1 MPADDGSLHM
11 RLEPAEPLDAGL
23 RRMALEQLEV
33 AAAGFSIPATDDV
46 LGNRIHLARKATK
59 RIRALLRLVRD
70 DVGKDVYRNENAVLR
85 DQARRLSDL
94 RIANVLI
101 DTLDL
106 LASSDGTVPVDAV
119 ADLRRE
125 LLARRATLIAEFRSD
140 GDGLAAART
149 ALACTRARIAS
160 WPGFHDRAPAT
171 GTPDPHQVAGAVA
184 LIPGFMR
191 VYRQG
196 RRAMKRAQT
205 SPSATAFHEWRK
217 QVNYLRYQIEALQG
231 RLPAGL
237 GELEAP
243 LDELSAT
250 LGEEHDLADLVGVIE
265 AVAAPPLSTT
275 DGAVLLAAIEQRR
288 RGLQQT
294 ALGSGETIYRER
306 PGRVE
311 TELTAH
317 WEAG

>member
-1 MPADDGSLHM
+1 M

-33 AAAGFSIPATDDV
+33 AAAGFSIPAADEV

-85 DQARRLSDL
+85 DQAKRLSDL

-106 LASSDGTVPVDAV
+106 LAGGDGMVPADAL
-119 ADLRRE
+119 ADLHRE
-125 LLARRATLIAEFRSD
+125 LLARRAALVAEFRSD
-140 GDGLAAART
+140 GDGLAAATT

-160 WPGFHDRAPAT
+160 WPGFDDRATAT
-171 GTPDPHQVAGAVA
+171 GTAETQQMAGAVA
-184 LIPGFMR
+184 LVPGFMR
-191 VYRQG
+191 VYRRG
-196 RRAMKRAQT
+196 RRAMKTART

-237 GELEAP
+237 EELEAP
-243 LDELSAT
+243 LGELSTT
-250 LGEEHDLADLVGVIE
+250 LGEEHDLADLGRLIE
-265 AVAAPPLSTT
+265 AVAAPLLSTT
-275 DGAVLLAAIEQRR
+275 DGAVLLAAIDQRR
-288 RGLQQT
+288 RRLQQT
-294 ALGSGETIYRER
+294 ALRSGESIYRER

-317 WEAG
+317 WETD